1 MKQIVLN
8 GCYGCFGLSECA
20 IELYRELGGNKITR
34 YGFDR
39 CDPILIEV
47 IKRLGEEADGDY
59 AALYVEELDERYD
72 YHITDYDGYERL
84 KTSVNENVLRNLI
97 KEGDEDKI
105 VEYVMGAQA

>member
-1 MKQIVLN
+1 MKEIVLN

-47 IKRLGEEADGDY
+47 IKQLGE
-59 AALYVEELDERYD
+59 
-72 YHITDYDGYERL
+72 
-84 KTSVNENVLRNLI
+84 
-97 KEGDEDKI
+97 
-105 VEYVMGAQA
+105 

>member
-34 YGFDR
+34 YGFNR

-59 AALYVEELDERYD
+59 
-72 YHITDYDGYERL
+72 DGYETL
-84 KTSVNENVLRNLI
+84 KTSVNENILRSLI
-97 KEGDEDKI
+97 KEEDEDKI
-105 VEYVMGAQA
+105 VEYVMGARA

>member
-34 YGFDR
+34 YRFDR

-59 AALYVEELDERYD
+59 AALYIEEF
-72 YHITDYDGYERL
+72 DGYETL
-84 KTSVNENVLRNLI
+84 KTSVNENILRSLI
-97 KEGDEDKI
+97 KEEDEDKI
-105 VEYVMGAQA
+105 VEYVMGARA

>member
-47 IKRLGEEADGDY
+47 IKRLGEEVDGDY
-59 AALYVEELDERYD
+59 AALYIEEF
-72 YHITDYDGYERL
+72 DGYETL
-84 KTSVNENVLRNLI
+84 KTSVNENILRSLI
-97 KEGDEDKI
+97 KEEDEDKI
-105 VEYVMGAQA
+105 VEYVMGARA